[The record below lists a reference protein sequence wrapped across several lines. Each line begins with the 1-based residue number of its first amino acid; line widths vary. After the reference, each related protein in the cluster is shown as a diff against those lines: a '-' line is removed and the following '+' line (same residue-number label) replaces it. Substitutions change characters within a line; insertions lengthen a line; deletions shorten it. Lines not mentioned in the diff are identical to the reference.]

1 MQSNILGAE
10 LAPFAPESR
19 YSQVNR
25 QPDNS
30 EVFQSWWRFWCERC
44 SGKEVSHLSGEH
56 LMRNRLRPISV
67 SRKGRRKLASRAP
80 LLLAL
85 LALCLPG
92 LTLFSDFKSTA
103 SGATM
108 QLVRLNIT
116 TDAGLVRI
124 EIVADGSFDDATIE
138 HFSRGR
144 QTVFRVR
151 GARSLLRQSY
161 EIDEAVARE
170 VRTASGEKDGEPYVD
185 LLISLG
191 DGATVAQKKSFNRL
205 VIGVAS
211 DFARLRHRSPT
222 SGDVA
227 KSRPESST
235 PRAVG
240 VPALPSV
247 ATNNLPVVMPE
258 LVRTNISPAIN
269 TPFDAHGLQG
279 SAAPPALLA
288 SAAPTI
294 FRGHTIWNN
303 FSAASSKFAHFNT
316 AGFLPMFFQ
325 AQNGATNGT
334 QPVLANFINM
344 TLEPPGAI
352 RGEWVPGTTASERD
366 DIGGKPLGSGFLRP
380 SFTLGATYDDN
391 FFYRSGIGRNLGIFT
406 VAPRIEYELPGET
419 RALRLAYE
427 ARLRRL
433 SNGAW
438 ANGHTFDFDSR
449 FDLGNY
455 LRLGLRNHFVRS
467 ALDPREYDP
476 AGEVYIVGDTFNRD
490 DVGLRLEYKLGERN
504 RLALDGDYNIVRW
517 SKDHI
522 AGAPLFL
529 NYDEASSGIT
539 FERDISEET
548 TALASFTYTSGV
560 STVPLRPRFS
570 DLGDFRRYVLEFGAR
585 MQVTETSGAAFKVG
599 YERSIFRNAPDAND
613 YSGLVFDLRFRRDLT
628 TNTNFELAALR
639 KTQLS
644 AFNLEG
650 GNVRLVS
657 TGGAARFENTQTEN
671 LKLALGLN
679 YQQLGF
685 PLSIVPTTTA
695 SGGIFVGQFAGERR
709 KDHLYGFSFEA
720 AYRWSDLVGTRFV
733 YSFSRRDSTIP
744 VFTFNRNRLSLV
756 FEIGRRNDTKGRPF

>member
-1 MQSNILGAE
+1 
-10 LAPFAPESR
+10 
-19 YSQVNR
+19 
-25 QPDNS
+25 
-30 EVFQSWWRFWCERC
+30 
-44 SGKEVSHLSGEH
+44 
-56 LMRNRLRPISV
+56 V
-67 SRKGRRKLASRAP
+67 SRKGKRNLAGRAP

-85 LALCLPG
+85 LVLCLSG
-92 LTLFSDFKSTA
+92 FALLSNFKSTA
-103 SGATM
+103 SNVTM

-116 TDAGLVRI
+116 ADAGLVRI

-170 VRTASGEKDGEPYVD
+170 VRTLTGEKDGEPYVD

-211 DFARLRHRSPT
+211 DFARLRHRSPA

-227 KSRPESST
+227 KSRPEVSA
-235 PRAVG
+235 PRAVAAH
-240 VPALPSV
+240 ALPAV
-247 ATNNLPVVMPE
+247 ATNNLPVVLPE
-258 LVRTNISPAIN
+258 IVRTNISTAIN
-269 TPFDAHGLQG
+269 SSVDTPALQET
-279 SAAPPALLA
+279 AAPHALIA

-294 FRGHTIWNN
+294 FRGRTIWND
-303 FSAASSKFAHFNT
+303 FSAASKFSHFNT

-325 AQNGATNGT
+325 AQNGTTNSA
-334 QPVLANFINM
+334 QPVLASFLNM

-352 RGEWVPGTTASERD
+352 RGEWVPGTTAAERD

-380 SFTLGATYDDN
+380 SFMLGATYDDN
-391 FFYRSGIGRNLGIFT
+391 FFYRSGVGRSLGIFT
-406 VAPRIEYELPGET
+406 FAPRLEYELPGET
-419 RALRLAYE
+419 RAVRLAYE

-433 SNGAW
+433 TNGVW
-438 ANGHTFDFDSR
+438 ANSHTFDFDSR
-449 FDLGNY
+449 FDLSNY

-467 ALDPREYDP
+467 PFDPREYDP

-490 DVGLRLEYKLGERN
+490 DVGLRLEYRLGQRN

-522 AGAPLFL
+522 AAAPLFL
-529 NYDEASSGIT
+529 NYDEASSAVT

-548 TALASFTYTSGV
+548 TALAKFTYTSGV
-560 STVPLRPRFS
+560 SSVPLRPQFS
-570 DLGDFRRYVLEFGAR
+570 DLNDFRRYVLEFGAR
-585 MQVTETSGAAFKVG
+585 TQVNETSGASFKVG

-657 TGGAARFENTQTEN
+657 TGGAARFENTATEN

-685 PLSIVPTTTA
+685 PIGIVPTSTA

-720 AYRWSDLVGTRFV
+720 AYRWSDLMRTRFV